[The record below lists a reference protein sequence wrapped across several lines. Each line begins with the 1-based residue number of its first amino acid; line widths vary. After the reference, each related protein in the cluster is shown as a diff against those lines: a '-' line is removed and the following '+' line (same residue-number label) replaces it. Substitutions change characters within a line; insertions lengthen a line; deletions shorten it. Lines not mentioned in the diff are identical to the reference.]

1 MEKIRLFEI
10 MQDEDKIDLANCF
23 AWLDNIACK
32 YLCVLHDKDKTRPH
46 YHIFVKM
53 EGARSFDDIA
63 KQCGVPMQYIERG
76 KNFDNMLGYAFH
88 LTKSA
93 KESEKYLY
101 DKSAIVRFRDI
112 IVDDIFEKARQIDIK
127 AQHDEDIKNLLFEYG
142 ALKATKTDVIRRLS
156 PQDFAKHN
164 KLFKQMQDYRT
175 LQVKDRNMQVV
186 YITGSAGAGKTT
198 LAKFMARSFNYDVF
212 VSGSGKDIL
221 DGYDKEEC
229 IILDDLRAD
238 VFTKAELFK
247 LTDNNTNSS
256 VKSRYNNKDISNCK
270 LLIITSIKAPHKLY
284 NWQEDSEE
292 SFLQF
297 ARRLAYTYVIIKN
310 ANVYTVKYD
319 AMSLREMTFE
329 KGARVD
335 EAPYNMNDVFALLGI
350 QKILHDETITAINSA
365 ILKEIELQR
374 KEQEKQL
381 TIDSLFNDTDEI

>member
-1 MEKIRLFEI
+1 MLF
-10 MQDEDKIDLANCF
+10 
-23 AWLDNIACK
+23 
-32 YLCVLHDKDKTRPH
+32 
-46 YHIFVKM
+46 
-53 EGARSFDDIA
+53 RS
-63 KQCGVPMQYIERG
+63 
-76 KNFDNMLGYAFH
+76 
-88 LTKSA
+88 
-93 KESEKYLY
+93 
-101 DKSAIVRFRDI
+101 
-112 IVDDIFEKARQIDIK
+112 
-127 AQHDEDIKNLLFEYG
+127 
-142 ALKATKTDVIRRLS
+142 
-156 PQDFAKHN
+156 
-164 KLFKQMQDYRT
+164 
-175 LQVKDRNMQVV
+175 
-186 YITGSAGAGKTT
+186 
-198 LAKFMARSFNYDVF
+198 
-212 VSGSGKDIL
+212 
-221 DGYDKEEC
+221 
-229 IILDDLRAD
+229 
-238 VFTKAELFK
+238 ELFK

-381 TIDSLFNDTDEI
+381 TIDSLFNDTDET